1 MDKFVAIHAVRLPA
15 DPATLRILDE
25 LEAAGILSLDDAV
38 QRGDRLHLELEA
50 AAIAEL
56 RRKRVDVEVGGDV
69 REAALRVQHLT
80 RPSLRLVGEHGHLT
94 GFVDG
99 YLDTAAIDA
108 RFAALHDEFPALT
121 TWTALPF
128 ATHGYDGAGAAPRG
142 PAPVMLFRI
151 TTRAASLDRP
161 AVLFVA
167 GCHGREWVSP
177 LAAIELAEQLLR
189 NRRVHAL
196 IDGLDWLFVPA
207 VNPDGINYAHHDDVA
222 WRGNRRPPA
231 PGAPSGGVDLG
242 RNFGVSPSAFSEPEA
257 RNLRA
262 VVERHRN
269 VLTAIDCHGRG
280 DGFVRP
286 QPGGGPVGHAPI
298 GAADHAVYLDLEAAM
313 NAAIASVT
321 PGKRY
326 AVGAAA
332 SHAGSLDEYLY
343 LAHRIF
349 AISVKS
355 GRDLQP
361 AIADAQLSAI
371 EVAAAAL
378 ALGERT
384 LALAAELG
392 PPVSMV
398 HVVDRS
404 ASMDAAG
411 HGDAARSNA
420 RRLVELIG
428 CGRGD
433 AVGLVSFAE
442 DAVTELPL
450 TALDSPD
457 ARARARAAATTIGT
471 GGWTSIGGGLQA
483 GAALLA
489 GAAGRRAIVLLS
501 DGHENR
507 PPTLAAVLP
516 GVPEGIEVHA
526 VALGTAADQPL
537 LQDMAAATGGRYYFS
552 PDALTLD
559 EIYNFVR
566 ADVAGEQLVHNQTT
580 TMDGAC
586 DDLDVTHR
594 IAIEAGV
601 AMATFC
607 VTFAGHAGEPSVTLL
622 PPDRTHARL
631 PVPTCRDGHWHV
643 RVRRPEAGTWRL
655 RIEAPRVG
663 EVVCNVAAFVHSRL
677 RLELPELAGESPL
690 ETLFALEPRV
700 VDGEQAVRAV
710 RVTRTALA
718 PAASL
723 AQLQRSPARAHLAT
737 HDRGDT
743 AGRVDALPPAILDA
757 LTIRHAV
764 LRTRGIDP
772 VAHRPLA
779 GPTTGP
785 LMVPSPI
792 PGGSY
797 NVRYEVRGNTRRTGP
812 FVRVGL
818 RSVYL
823 VGDDS
828 RGQASASEP
837 TSVSAPFLH
846 SPGAS

>member
-1 MDKFVAIHAVRLPA
+1 MARFVAIHAVRVPA
-15 DPATLRILDE
+15 DAASLRILDE
-25 LEAAGILSLDDAV
+25 LEATGVLSLDDAV
-38 QRGDRLHLELEA
+38 QRGGHLHLELDPI
-50 AAIAEL
+50 AIEEL

-69 REAALRVQHLT
+69 REAARRVQHLT
-80 RPSLRLVGEHGHLT
+80 RPSLRLVGEVGHLT

-99 YLDTAAIDA
+99 YLDATAIHA
-108 RFAALHDEFPALT
+108 RFAALHAEFPALT

-151 TTRAASLDRP
+151 TTRAAALDRP

-167 GCHGREWVSP
+167 GCHGREWVPP

-189 NRRVHAL
+189 NPRVRAL

-207 VNPDGINYAHHDDVA
+207 LNPDGINFAHHDDVA
-222 WRGNRRPPA
+222 WRRNRRPAA

-257 RNLRA
+257 RDLRA

-269 VLTAIDCHGRG
+269 VIAAIDCHGRG

-298 GAADHAVYLDLEAAM
+298 GAADHAVYLELEAAM

-321 PGKRY
+321 PGKVY
-326 AVGAAA
+326 SSGAAA

-349 AISVKS
+349 AIAVTC
-355 GRDLQP
+355 GRELQP
-361 AIADAQLSAI
+361 PIAEAQVSAI
-371 EVAAAAL
+371 EVAAAAR
-378 ALGERT
+378 ALGERA
-384 LALAAELG
+384 LALAAAHG
-392 PPVSMV
+392 APVSLV

-404 ASMDAAG
+404 ASMEAAG
-411 HGDAARSNA
+411 HADAARSNA
-420 RRLVELIG
+420 RRLVELTR
-428 CGRGD
+428 CGGGD
-433 AVGLVSFAE
+433 ALGLVTFAE
-442 DAVTELPL
+442 DATVELPL
-450 TALDSPD
+450 TALDAPD
-457 ARARARAAATTIGT
+457 DHARARAAAAAIGA

-489 GAAGRRAIVLLS
+489 GAGPGGPRAIVLLS

-507 PPTLAAVLP
+507 PPTVAAVLP
-516 GVPEGIEVHA
+516 AVPEGVEIHA
-526 VALGTAADQPL
+526 VALGAAADQPL
-537 LQDMAAATGGRYYFS
+537 LQDMAVATGGRYYFA
-552 PDALTLD
+552 PDALALD

-566 ADVAGEQLVHNQTT
+566 ADVGGEQLIYNQTA
-580 TMDGAC
+580 TMDGVC
-586 DDLDVTHR
+586 DDLDVIHR
-594 IAIEAGV
+594 VTVEAGV

-607 VTFAGHAGEPSVTLL
+607 VTFAGHAGEPAVTLL
-622 PPDRTHARL
+622 PPDRTHAGL
-631 PVPTCRDGHWHV
+631 PPPIRRDGHWHL
-643 RVRRPEAGTWRL
+643 RVRRPEAGTWRV
-655 RIEAPRVG
+655 RVEAPRVG
-663 EVVCNVAAFVHSRL
+663 EVLCNVAVFVRSPL

-700 VDGEQAVRAV
+700 VDGEQPVRAL
-710 RVTRTALA
+710 RITRSALA
-718 PAASL
+718 PTASL
-723 AQLQRSPARAHLAT
+723 AQLVRSGTRAHLAM
-737 HDRGDT
+737 HERGDS
-743 AGRVDALPPAILDA
+743 AGRVDAPPPAILDA

-764 LRTRGIDP
+764 LRSRGIDP
-772 VAHRPLA
+772 VAHRPLS
-779 GPTTGP
+779 GPTSGP

-818 RSVYL
+818 RSVYI

-828 RGQASASEP
+828 RG
-837 TSVSAPFLH
+837 
-846 SPGAS
+846 